1 MSHGL
6 LFVLRIALKCTEL
19 RHGGKQKFTCSAHL
33 LNTAFGITARPY
45 IHIFSSGTLPPVLKG
60 HWRLELRQLLKLL
73 PIRNSNELRLT
84 DSIDRLNLNLKKLR
98 YDRREPQLVLC
109 RSVQTSQFNF
119 RAELHHGA
127 LNYCR
132 SSLRFSALMKP

>member
-1 MSHGL
+1 MYRAQTWRKTKIYLFGSFAKYCIWYHGQ
-6 LFVLRIALKCTEL
+6 A
-19 RHGGKQKFTCSAHL
+19 
-33 LNTAFGITARPY
+33 
-45 IHIFSSGTLPPVLKG
+45 IHTYFSSGTFPPVLKG